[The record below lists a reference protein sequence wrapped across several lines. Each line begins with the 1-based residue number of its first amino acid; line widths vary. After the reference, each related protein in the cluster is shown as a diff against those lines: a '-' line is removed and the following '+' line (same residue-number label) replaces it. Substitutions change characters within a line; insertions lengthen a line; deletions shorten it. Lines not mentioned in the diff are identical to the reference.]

1 MNKIIWF
8 WRLTLHQFFKVNDLF
23 KTCYLDKTYYSVE
36 NFQATGFR
44 ISLTL
49 ILKRRLQIRF
59 SNPLRICV
67 TDSWRKSYL
76 YTDSWSDSLVN
87 VRTPAY
93 SLRSYKGRSGLIDG
107 QHNGMGVLLQKLTYL
122 CFTNFQK
129 RSELVYS
136 VVHLLYQQQHK
147 AIVFLFVVK
156 EWRTKEERI
165 SEYDSDK

>member
-1 MNKIIWF
+1 MLTDGIALKQRTHFRINHMNFTITFFCTQKLVNKIIWF

-23 KTCYLDKTYYSVE
+23 KTCYLDKTYYNVE
-36 NFQATGFR
+36 NFQTTGSR

-93 SLRSYKGRSGLIDG
+93 SLRSYKGRSGLPFCQSSRVRKCGPVERLRDIW
-107 QHNGMGVLLQKLTYL
+107 QNKS
-122 CFTNFQK
+122 TNP
-129 RSELVYS
+129 
-136 VVHLLYQQQHK
+136 
-147 AIVFLFVVK
+147 
-156 EWRTKEERI
+156 
-165 SEYDSDK
+165 